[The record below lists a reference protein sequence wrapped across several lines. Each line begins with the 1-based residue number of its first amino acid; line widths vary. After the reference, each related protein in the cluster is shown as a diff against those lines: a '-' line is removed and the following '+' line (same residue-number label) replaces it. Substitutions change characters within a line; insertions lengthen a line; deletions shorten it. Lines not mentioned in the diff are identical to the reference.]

1 MEIMPDLSV
10 LLWTVSSLPPLS
22 QLFRDTVLPILFSSP
37 KVIAIDNLD
46 IRQEFLEGETVAVLA
61 TKWAGSR
68 GVVVGYSQDNR
79 AVKVKITDPISD
91 IPK

>member
-10 LLWTVSSLPPLS
+10 LLWTVSSLPPLF

-46 IRQEFLEGETVAVLA
+46 IR
-61 TKWAGSR
+61 
-68 GVVVGYSQDNR
+68 
-79 AVKVKITDPISD
+79 
-91 IPK
+91 